1 MTDNTLRAMMFDY
14 GGVLMRTVDPR
25 PRREL
30 ERAFDL
36 EPGEVYDLIFRNPR
50 WDDVQHG
57 RIDSDAFW
65 TQVGEELDLD
75 EQELTAFRRGFWGG
89 DRLDEE
95 LVALIRHLRGEGYQT
110 ALLSNAPADME
121 AYIEELGIADA
132 FDVMVISGDE
142 GLAKPAPEI
151 YDRALERLGVTPE
164 EAVFIDDMRV
174 NVAAARRLGL
184 QTTRFRGLAPLR
196 VWLADLG
203 LSLPERELDPVEDVR
218 AVIFDW
224 GGVMEELPNEA
235 DVAAWE
241 RRLALASGVLPEVLW
256 GEAWSRLKV
265 GAISDEDYVRHV
277 ADHLSLPDA
286 EAALDFLQAFYT
298 SDRLNPSVMQAAK
311 ALRARYRVALLSNA
325 FPAQVETILDQYGV
339 DVNTEFDVY
348 VNSALVGLSKPDPE
362 IYYLTLERLD
372 VEPEQAVFLDDM
384 LRNVD
389 SAREIGIH
397 ALQFV
402 DPETSLADLAALLG
416 HAVTAEQQD

>member
-1 MTDNTLRAMMFDY
+1 MIDDRVRALIFDY
-14 GGVLMRTVDPR
+14 GGVLRRTADPR

-36 EPGEVYDLIFRNPR
+36 EPGEVYDLVFRSPR

-65 TQVGEELDLD
+65 SHVGEELSLD
-75 EQELTAFRRGFWGG
+75 EGELAEFRRGFWGG

-95 LVALIRHLRGEGYQT
+95 LVALIRQLRERGYQT
-110 ALLSNAPADME
+110 ALLSNAPPDME

-132 FDVMVISGDE
+132 FDVIVISGDE
-142 GLAKPAPEI
+142 GVTKPTPEI
-151 YDRALERLGVTPE
+151 YERTLGRLHVAPE

-174 NVAAARRLGL
+174 NVEAARRLGL
-184 QTTRFRGLAPLR
+184 RATLFRGLAPLR
-196 VWLADLG
+196 VWLRDLG
-203 LSLPERELDPVEDVR
+203 LSLPERDLEAVADVR

-241 RRLALASGVLPEVLW
+241 RRLAVASGALPEVLW

-277 ADHLSLPDA
+277 ADQLGLPSR

-298 SDRLNPSVMQAAK
+298 SDRFNPEVMRAAQ
-311 ALRARYRVALLSNA
+311 ALRARYQVALLSNA

-339 DVNTEFDVY
+339 DVNAEFDVY
-348 VNSALVGLSKPDPE
+348 VNSALVGLSKPDPS

-397 ALQFV
+397 AIQFV
-402 DPETSLADLAALLG
+402 DVETSLAELEALLG
-416 HAVTAEQQD
+416 HPVLAEQ

>member
-1 MTDNTLRAMMFDY
+1 MSDDTIRALIFDY
-14 GGVLMRTVDPR
+14 GGVLRRTADPR

-36 EPGEVYDLIFRNPR
+36 ESGTVYDLIFRSPR

-57 RIDSDAFW
+57 RIDSEAFW
-65 TQVGEELDLD
+65 DHVAEELELD
-75 EQELTAFRRGFWGG
+75 EKELTEFRSGFWGG

-95 LVALIRHLRGEGYQT
+95 LVDLIRYLRGQGYRT
-110 ALLSNAPADME
+110 ALLSNAPPEME

-132 FDVMVISGDE
+132 FDVIVISGDE
-142 GLAKPAPEI
+142 GVTKPAPEI
-151 YDRALERLGVTPE
+151 YDRTLGRLDVAPE
-164 EAVFIDDMRV
+164 EAVFVDDMRV
-174 NVAAARRLGL
+174 NVEAAHRLGL
-184 QTTRFRGLAPLR
+184 QATRFRGLAPLR
-196 VWLADLG
+196 VWLEDLG
-203 LSLPERELDPVEDVR
+203 LPLPERRLDPVPDVR

-256 GEAWSRLKV
+256 GEAWNRLKV
-265 GAISDEDYVRHV
+265 GAISDEEYVRHV
-277 ADHLSLPDA
+277 AGQLGLPDPG
-286 EAALDFLQAFYT
+286 AALGFLQAFYT
-298 SDRLNPSVMQAAK
+298 AGRFNSTVMRAAQ
-311 ALRARYRVALLSNA
+311 ALRARYKVALLSNA

-339 DVNTEFDVY
+339 DVNAEFDVY
-348 VNSALVGLSKPDPE
+348 VNSALVGLSKPDPR

-372 VEPEQAVFLDDM
+372 VEPEQVIFLDDM

-402 DPETSLADLAALLG
+402 DVETSLPELEALLG
-416 HAVTAEQQD
+416 HSVLVK